1 MAVVAVSPFC
11 FVALLRPKERIDA
24 MDTNPWFYVGF
35 TAFVLAMLAL
45 DLGVFHRKAH
55 VVRPKEA
62 AVWVAVWVTLALTF
76 AGILY
81 IWRGAEPSILFL
93 TGYLIEQSLSVD
105 NLFVIVMIFSYFSVP
120 DKYQHRVLFWGIL
133 GALLMRGIFIAV
145 GAILISRF
153 HWIMYIFGAFLVFTG
168 IRMAFEHDEAFDA
181 DKNIVM
187 RTARRFLHVTNR
199 YDGQRF
205 FTLENGVKV
214 ATPLLL
220 VLILVEFVDLVFA
233 ADSIPAIFA
242 VTTDPF
248 LVYTSNVFAIL
259 GLRSMYFLLAGIVHK
274 FVYLKYGLSVIL
286 TFVGIKMLIIDFYH
300 VPILLSLVV
309 IVATLAISMAASLKF
324 PPKKAAQPHTRT
336 GSIFGSVFP
345 SERSRDEGQS

>member
-1 MAVVAVSPFC
+1 MMATSV
-11 FVALLRPKERIDA
+11 
-24 MDTNPWFYVGF
+24 WFYVGF

-45 DLGVFHRKAH
+45 DLGVFHRTAH
-55 VVRPKEA
+55 VVKPKEA
-62 AVWVAVWVTLALTF
+62 GMWVAVWMTLAMVF
-76 AGILY
+76 AAILY
-81 IWRGAEPSILFL
+81 VWRGAEPSLLFL

-133 GALLMRGIFIAV
+133 GALIMRGIFIGV
-145 GAILISRF
+145 GTILISRF
-153 HWIMYIFGAFLVFTG
+153 GWIMYIFGAFLIFTG
-168 IRMAFEHDEAFDA
+168 IRMAFEQDEEFDA
-181 DKNIVM
+181 EKNVVM
-187 RTARRFLHVTNR
+187 RTARRFLRVTNQ

-205 FTLENGVKV
+205 LTIENGARV

-220 VLILVEFVDLVFA
+220 VLILVEFTDLVFA
-233 ADSIPAIFA
+233 VDSIPAIFA

-286 TFVGIKMLIIDFYH
+286 TFVGIKMVIVDFYH
-300 VPILLSLVV
+300 VPVLASLAV
-309 IVATLAISMAASLKF
+309 IVATLLVTIALSLKY
-324 PPKKAAQPHTRT
+324 PPKAKELPLPKT

-345 SERSRDEGQS
+345 ADDSRDDREP